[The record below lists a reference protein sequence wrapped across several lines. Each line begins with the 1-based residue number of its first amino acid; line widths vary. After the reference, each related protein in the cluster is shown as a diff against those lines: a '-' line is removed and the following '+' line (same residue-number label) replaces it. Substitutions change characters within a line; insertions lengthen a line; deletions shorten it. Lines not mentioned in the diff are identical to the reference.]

1 MKLAAK
7 AILPISVDVLLEFK
21 ESPLI

>member
-1 MKLAAK
+1 MKLAAR
-7 AILPISVDVLLEFK
+7 AMSPISVDVLLEFK

>member
-1 MKLAAK
+1 MKLAAR
-7 AILPISVDVLLEFK
+7 AMLLISVDVLLEFK

>member
-1 MKLAAK
+1 MKLAAR
-7 AILPISVDVLLEFK
+7 AMLPISVDVLLEFK